1 MGYDLII
8 RGGMIYDGTG
18 GAPYVADVAVKDGL
32 IAEIGRVRS
41 EGAAVID
48 AQGAIVTP
56 GFVDIHTH
64 YDGQACWDPELGPSS
79 RHGVTTVVAGNC
91 GVGFAP
97 LRPGEQDKLIELME
111 GVEEIPGVALA
122 EGVPFTWESFADYLA
137 VLEGQPRI
145 IDIATQIAHDPVR
158 LYVMGERGAAG
169 ERAREDERDQ
179 MRALVAEAIAA
190 GAFGVSTGRT
200 DVHKTAGGADT
211 PARDADAR
219 ELEALAE
226 GARDGGGLIQV
237 VSDFRLA
244 DGPEA
249 FDPEFD
255 LVDRMAEVSG
265 RPVSLSLNQRDLAP
279 DQWKRILARVEQA
292 NVRGA
297 VMRVQVAA
305 RAIGVFFGLETTLN
319 PLMALASYRA
329 IMDRPLAER
338 VRMLRDPAFRAR
350 LLAEQPERLSGPGS
364 PVPPLADII
373 IERLDFFA
381 ARFFRLGDPPDYEP
395 PMEASLAVEAKRRG
409 IGVMEAILDA
419 MLEEDGHQLIY
430 FPIYNYAR
438 FDLEDL
444 RAMLTHPHALPALS
458 DGGAH
463 VGTVCDASFPT
474 FMLAHW
480 GRDRRRG
487 PKLPLEWLVMKQTRE
502 NARFMGLADRGE
514 IAEGRLADINV
525 IDFDRLAL
533 KPPRMRHDLPAGG
546 RRLYQE
552 AAGYIATI
560 KSGVPIIRDDQPTG
574 ATPGQLLRRGRL
586 NA

>member
-1 MGYDLII
+1 MGHDLII
-8 RGGMIYDGTG
+8 RGGTIYDGTG
-18 GAPYVADVAVKDGL
+18 HAPYRADIGIRDGM
-32 IAEIGRVRS
+32 IAEIGRVRA
-41 EGAAVID
+41 EGAEVID
-48 AQGAIVTP
+48 AQGALVTP
-56 GFVDIHTH
+56 GFIDIHTH

-79 RHGVTTVVAGNC
+79 RHGVTTVVTGNC

-97 LRPGEQDKLIELME
+97 LRPGDQEKLIELME

-122 EGVPFTWESFADYLA
+122 EGVPFTWESFPEYLDA
-137 VLEGQPRI
+137 LQAQPRA
-145 IDIATQIAHDPVR
+145 IDVATQIAHDPVR

-169 ERAREDERDQ
+169 APASADELTR
-179 MRALVAEAIAA
+179 MRALVAEAVRA

-200 DVHKTAGGADT
+200 DVHKTARGADT

-219 ELEALAE
+219 ELAALAL
-226 GARDGGGLIQV
+226 GAKDGDGLIQV

-255 LVDRMAEVSG
+255 LVDHMAAVSG

-292 NVRGA
+292 NARGQI
-297 VMRVQVAA
+297 MRVQVAA
-305 RAIGVFFGLETTLN
+305 RGIGVFFGLETTLN
-319 PLMALASYRA
+319 PLMALAGYRA

-338 VRMLRDPAFRAR
+338 VRILRDPDFRKR
-350 LLAEQPERLSGPGS
+350 LLAEEPERLSGPGS
-364 PVPPLADII
+364 PVPPLADIVI
-373 IERLDFFA
+373 QNLDSFA
-381 ARFFRLGDPPDYEP
+381 TRFFRLGDPPDYEP
-395 PMEASLAVEAKRRG
+395 PTEASLAAEARRRG
-409 IGVMEAILDA
+409 VPVIEAILDA

-438 FDLEDL
+438 GDLEDL
-444 RAMLTHPHALPALS
+444 RVMLTHPAALPALS

-474 FMLAHW
+474 FMLTHW
-480 GRDRRRG
+480 ARDRRRG
-487 PKLPLEWLVMKQTRE
+487 PKLPLEWIVARQTRE
-502 NARFMGLADRGE
+502 NARYMGLGDRGE
-514 IAEGRLADINV
+514 IAVGRLADINV
-525 IDFDRLAL
+525 IDFGRLRL
-533 KPPRMRHDLPAGG
+533 KRPEIRHDLPAGG

-552 AAGYIATI
+552 AEGYIATI
-560 KSGVPIIRDDQPTG
+560 KSGVPIIRDDRPTG
-574 ATPGQLLRRGRL
+574 ATPGRLLRRGRL

>member
-1 MGYDLII
+1 MSHDIVI
-8 RGGMIYDGTG
+8 RGGLIHDGTG
-18 GAPYVADVAVKDGL
+18 RAPYRADIGIRDGR
-32 IAEIGRVRS
+32 IAEIGRIAAN
-41 EGAAVID
+41 GARTID
-48 AQGAIVTP
+48 AEGAIVTP

-64 YDGQACWDPELGPSS
+64 YDGQACWDPEIGPSS
-79 RHGVTTVVAGNC
+79 RHGVTTVVTGNC

-97 LRPGEQDKLIELME
+97 LRPGTQQQLIELME

-122 EGVPFTWESFADYLA
+122 EGVPFDWESFEEYLDSLA
-137 VLEGQPRI
+137 RTPRT
-145 IDIATQIAHDPVR
+145 IDVATQIAHDPLR

-169 ERAREDERDQ
+169 AQASADELAR
-179 MRALVAEAIAA
+179 MRALVAEAIRA

-200 DVHKTAGGADT
+200 DVHKTARGADT

-219 ELEALAE
+219 ELEALAL
-226 GARDGGGLIQV
+226 GAKDGGGLIQV

-265 RPVSLSLNQRDLAP
+265 RPLSLSLNQRDLAP
-279 DQWKRILARVEQA
+279 DQWKRILARVERA
-292 NVRGA
+292 NARGV
-297 VMRVQVAA
+297 VMRVQVGA
-305 RAIGVFFGLETTLN
+305 RGIGVFFGLETTLN
-319 PLMALASYRA
+319 PLMALAGYRA

-338 VRMLRDPAFRAR
+338 VRILRDPGFRKR
-350 LLAEQPERLSGPGS
+350 LLAEEPERLSGPGS

-381 ARFFRLGDPPDYEP
+381 TRFFRLGDPPDYEP
-395 PMEASLAVEAKRRG
+395 PMEASLYMEARRRG
-409 IGVMEAILDA
+409 VGVMEAILDA

-474 FMLAHW
+474 FMLVHW

-502 NARFMGLADRGE
+502 NARFMGLEDRGE
-514 IAEGRLADINV
+514 IAVGRLADINV
-525 IDFDRLAL
+525 IDFDRLRL
-533 KPPRMRHDLPAGG
+533 KPPRMRYDLPAGG

-552 AAGYIATI
+552 AEGYIATL
-560 KSGVPIIRDDQPTG
+560 KAGVPILRDDEPTG
-574 ATPGQLLRRGRL
+574 ETPGRLLRRGMH
-586 NA
+586 